1 MNNYWLSILENKIEK
16 KKKEDSYRSFYV
28 IDKTDG
34 KYITINNKK
43 LINFSSN
50 NYLGLANDER
60 IIDAGFKFAKEFGA
74 GSGASRLVSGTTS
87 IFIDLED
94 KIAKWVNK
102 ESALLF
108 NSGYTANIGLLSSLA
123 DKNTVIFC
131 DRLDHASIYDGIV
144 QSMAIMERYRHN
156 DIEHLSTLLEK
167 YKDHEKKIV
176 ITDTVFSMDGDITRL
191 NDIVGLKKNHN
202 FLLIVDEAHSLGI
215 FGKNGSGLV
224 NQLNL
229 ADEVDII
236 MGTLG
241 KSVGVF
247 GAFVAG
253 DRILIDYLI
262 NFCRSFIFTTAFSP
276 FVVGAIDKSIDIIQK
291 ENRGEIVLKK
301 AKDLTKRFKEE
312 GIDTHNS
319 ETQIIPVITR
329 KNRLSLDL
337 MRYLMDNGI
346 FTPAIRPPTV
356 QPDTARVRLSLS
368 YFHTDQDIEIVFQ
381 LIKNWFLDNKNL
393 YDS

>member
-167 YKDHEKKIV
+167 YKDHEKK
-176 ITDTVFSMDGDITRL
+176 
-191 NDIVGLKKNHN
+191 NCHN
-202 FLLIVDEAHSLGI
+202 
-215 FGKNGSGLV
+215 
-224 NQLNL
+224 
-229 ADEVDII
+229 
-236 MGTLG
+236 
-241 KSVGVF
+241 
-247 GAFVAG
+247 
-253 DRILIDYLI
+253 
-262 NFCRSFIFTTAFSP
+262 
-276 FVVGAIDKSIDIIQK
+276 
-291 ENRGEIVLKK
+291 
-301 AKDLTKRFKEE
+301 
-312 GIDTHNS
+312 
-319 ETQIIPVITR
+319 
-329 KNRLSLDL
+329 
-337 MRYLMDNGI
+337 RYC
-346 FTPAIRPPTV
+346 F
-356 QPDTARVRLSLS
+356 
-368 YFHTDQDIEIVFQ
+368 
-381 LIKNWFLDNKNL
+381 
-393 YDS
+393 